1 MKKNELGKTGILVTP
16 VGMGVL
22 TVGPTQLNLPLSEGA
37 ALIRY
42 ALTRGVNFLD
52 TAQYYRTYPYIREA
66 LRGAAFEPVIVSKS
80 LCASASNMRGAIEE
94 ARCEL
99 DRDVIDIF
107 LLHEVRHG
115 NDFEDRRGAFE
126 YLCDAKAKGLVRAVG
141 LSTHHVDVA
150 ERVPKIPEIDVLFAL
165 INYRGLGIRKG
176 NGPAEKEEMAAA
188 IKTASDAGV
197 GVFAMKV
204 FGGGN
209 LVSGY
214 LTAMDYVSALPGI
227 DSLMIGIGR
236 RDEIDRMAEY
246 AEGTIDRAYLP
257 DVSEKKIH
265 VDQGDCEGCG
275 VCIKRCPNKALSFN
289 SRALADV
296 DYSLCLNCGYC
307 APVCPT
313 RAIIML

>member
-1 MKKNELGKTGILVTP
+1 MKKNELGKTGIFVTP

-22 TVGPTQLNLPLSEGA
+22 TVGRTQLNLPVSEGA
-37 ALIRY
+37 ALVRY

-66 LRGAAFEPVIVSKS
+66 LRGTAFEPVIVSKS
-80 LCASASNMRGAIEE
+80 LCASAKDMQGAIEE
-94 ARCEL
+94 ARHEL
-99 DRDVIDIF
+99 DRDVIDVF

-115 NDFEDRRGAFE
+115 NDFENRRGAFE
-126 YLCDAKAKGLVRAVG
+126 CLCEAKAKGIVRAAG

-150 ERVPKIPEIDVLFAL
+150 ERVAGIPEIDVLFAL
-165 INYRGLGIRKG
+165 INYRSLGIRRG
-176 NGPAEKEEMAAA
+176 DGPAEKEEMAIA
-188 IKTASDAGV
+188 IKTAADAGV

-209 LVSGY
+209 LVFDY
-214 LTAMDYVSALPGI
+214 LTAMDYVFALPGI
-227 DSLMIGIGR
+227 ESRFLCNRR

-257 DVSEKKIH
+257 DVSEKRIH

-275 VCIKRCPNKALSFN
+275 ACIERCPNKALSLG
-289 SRALADV
+289 SRAPADV
-296 DYSLCLNCGYC
+296 DHSLCLKCGYC

-313 RAIIML
+313 RAIVMF